1 VWLLVGHHFNM
12 PCCHICG
19 RKACCQALEGIFN
32 FLHQV
37 KQPLADTGGG
47 GLDQPDIPSAGQR
60 LACSALLEVLEKWPD
75 EVSIQLS
82 AKTAGGAALALSPGA
97 EYLPVLAR
105 MPTPRSVQ

>member
-1 VWLLVGHHFNM
+1 MVVGGPPFQHAVLPHVWA
-12 PCCHICG
+12 
-19 RKACCQALEGIFN
+19 KACCQALEGIFN

-37 KQPLADTGGG
+37 QQPLADTGGG

-82 AKTAGGAALALSPGA
+82 AKTAGDAAVALSSGA